1 MNLFNKEGKKG
12 AKKQL
17 PYKKAILIFLG
28 VLVFIGIVAITVGY
42 SVYGR
47 IVSGAYSVYVN
58 TPKSSLRQK
67 KLNVDGQ
74 NQISLLY
81 IGVEGDPLT
90 KKNANRRA
98 ETAVVVTLNP
108 KTNQTTLVEL
118 PTDLSLSIEGHD
130 EKITIAEAYHE
141 GKEDLVIQTVQ
152 QLLNIPVDIFVA
164 VDEANA
170 VGLIDSLGGVEITSE
185 LTQTIGGV
193 NYTPG
198 SKQVISGQQASQLLK
213 TKGSNSADSQR
224 LLDMK
229 AQIFV
234 NTADRLNQV
243 SNVFNYKKYLSAFTA
258 TIQTNMSLDEMRSIQ
273 TLYKNTFGKVVFEPI
288 KITETTDGT
297 TTTRGISDEELL
309 HMSNLLRGQLGF
321 VALTDLTNPGKDDRL
336 EEGTI
341 QNAKEESSSSSSSE
355 SQPVLPEPEAPVE
368 PAYEPPVYEE
378 PAYQPPVYEE
388 PETSPSTPATPPVD
402 SSSSSSTPP
411 VESSSS
417 STAPVEPEQPST
429 PSEPET
435 PSTPAETPPLSP
447 ESSQ

>member
-1 MNLFNKEGKKG
+1 M
-12 AKKQL
+12 

-258 TIQTNMSLDEMRSIQ
+258 TVQTNMSLDEMRSIQ
-273 TLYKNTFGKVVFEPI
+273 TLYKNSFGKVVFEQI

-336 EEGTI
+336 EEGTV

-355 SQPVLPEPEAPVE
+355 SQPVPPEPEAPVE

-378 PAYQPPVYEE
+378 PAYQQSVNEE
-388 PETSPSTPATPPVD
+388 PETSLPTPPVD
-402 SSSSSSTPP
+402 SSSSTPTPP

-417 STAPVEPEQPST
+417 NTAPVEPEQPST
-429 PSEPET
+429 PVEPEA
-435 PSTPAETPPLSP
+435 PSNPAETPPLSP
-447 ESSQ
+447 DGSQ